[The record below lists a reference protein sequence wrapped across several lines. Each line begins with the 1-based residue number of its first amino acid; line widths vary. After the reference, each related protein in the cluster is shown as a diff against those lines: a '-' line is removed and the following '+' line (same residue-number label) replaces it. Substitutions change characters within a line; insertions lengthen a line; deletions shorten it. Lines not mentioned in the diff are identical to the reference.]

1 MARNT
6 DGQPWSSHWTCFP
19 VPLGDKVCSPPW
31 PLVGLVKGL
40 ACKHCLELSD
50 QAHLSIPRAQF
61 CGWVRRIVW
70 STVASQQFLGSPGEM
85 GQKLAG
91 GMPLRAQGE
100 PCCTLG

>member
-19 VPLGDKVCSPPW
+19 VPLGDEVCSPPW

-61 CGWVRRIVW
+61 CGWVRSVVW
-70 STVASQQFLGSPGEM
+70 SMVANQQFLGSPGGNGAE
-85 GQKLAG
+85 AG
-91 GMPLRAQGE
+91 WGHATQG
-100 PCCTLG
+100 TG

>member
-19 VPLGDKVCSPPW
+19 VPLGDEVCSAPW

-61 CGWVRRIVW
+61 CGWVRGVVW
-70 STVASQQFLGSPGEM
+70 STVASQQFLGSPGGNGAEAGWGHASQGM
-85 GQKLAG
+85 G
-91 GMPLRAQGE
+91 
-100 PCCTLG
+100 